1 MSRGSTNW
9 RVIRASV
16 FRPSVIRSPS
26 ITSSRWRR
34 CGLVTGI
41 RRRSRKVLSA
51 ADGKTMVGSM
61 GLPPEH
67 SSLRGWFELVFAVV
81 PHLPFS
87 FPRDFA
93 KVQCVIITILAPT
106 TPCASLVPTNELP
119 ASRLYRQ
126 PHGRETFPALHP
138 RPCDRAAAP
147 TPESSSVA
155 SARLFPENPAFAIQ
169 IQARRSP
176 PARLPSRG

>member
-1 MSRGSTNW
+1 
-9 RVIRASV
+9 
-16 FRPSVIRSPS
+16 
-26 ITSSRWRR
+26 
-34 CGLVTGI
+34 
-41 RRRSRKVLSA
+41 
-51 ADGKTMVGSM
+51 
-61 GLPPEH
+61 
-67 SSLRGWFELVFAVV
+67 LRGWFELVFAVV

-176 PARLPSRG
+176 PARLPSRGWRLSTLQRFRYVAARSLARPPGQSRLATARAWSLELSSRWSPNLDVRFATRPSGYCRGRSLPGWS